1 MSERKLLATTFLLHA
16 LLGVCQDSGYIGFGL
31 GASVPVSDFGS
42 TSQTNERAGY
52 ANTGGVFDLS
62 FALKIK
68 GNLGVAA
75 MLRGTANF
83 VDAQAIADQ
92 FVAAS
97 GTSVKVEAGS
107 WSTGDLVVGPY
118 GSFPISEK
126 TRFEAK
132 ALFGFAQ
139 ASSPRLK
146 FSRLDGGMLLAEQ
159 QEGDASTFTYVIAVG
174 FKFDVGARTCLL
186 AGLDYQ
192 GLEAQFTDVRIDS
205 GDGSTTRTSFKQP
218 FSMINVGV
226 GIARRL

>member
-1 MSERKLLATTFLLHA
+1 MCERKLLFAAFLLA
-16 LLGVCQDSGYIGFGL
+16 AMPGLCQDSGYIGFGL
-31 GASVPVSDFGS
+31 GASMPLSDFGS

-52 ANTGGVFDLS
+52 ANTGGVFDLT

-75 MLRGTANF
+75 VLRGTANF

-92 FVAAS
+92 FAAAS

-107 WSTGDLVVGPY
+107 WSTGDLMVGPY

-126 TRFEAK
+126 TCFEAK

-139 ASSPRLK
+139 ASSPSLK
-146 FSRLDGGMLLAEQ
+146 FSRLDGGALLAEQ
-159 QEGDASTFTYVIAVG
+159 QEGNAGAFTYVIALG

-186 AGLDYQ
+186 ASVDYQ
-192 GLEAQFTDVRIDS
+192 GLEAEFTDVRIDS

-218 FSMINVGV
+218 FSMVNVGV